1 MDELGPVVDMVVVVG
16 TAVEV
21 VTVVDWV
28 VLVAVLSVLD
38 GEPPYSCVMA
48 YQIGPN
54 WRRTR
59 FLARK
64 GLQLQRQVTIA
75 TR

>member
-1 MDELGPVVDMVVVVG
+1 MVVVVG

-38 GEPPYSCVMA
+38 GEPPY
-48 YQIGPN
+48 QIGPN